1 MRSDSDR
8 RRVGREKIQLLTKKP
23 NVPTTAS
30 PLFFFCFFSGNR
42 ATAVFRRRNE
52 DHRPS
57 VGAPTRSSLSLIS
70 DHHRWLPSASSAVR
84 RLCWAAAAA
93 TAAEKRTGRRRNDR
107 NQPKT
112 SVNAVKKNVWT
123 TKKKPII
130 IDTRGRP
137 ENSERR
143 LPSSARF
150 LFYFFYQRCYRI
162 FIVFFLLFSVVFVG
176 WIEWKRIGF
185 RFWGGGFL
193 KISGFYRDFIGFSLV
208 FRNDW
213 GFDRVQSGFYL
224 SCWFPIDWTAF

>member
-112 SVNAVKKNVWT
+112 SVNAVKKT
-123 TKKKPII
+123 FERQKKANHNRHPWPSRELGAP
-130 IDTRGRP
+130 TSVVRP
-137 ENSERR
+137 
-143 LPSSARF
+143 F
-150 LFYFFYQRCYRI
+150 LILFFLSKVLSDFYRI
-162 FIVFFLLFSVVFVG
+162 FFTILSGVRWLDRMEANWVPFF
-176 WIEWKRIGF
+176 W
-185 RFWGGGFL
+185 GGFL